1 MPRPCHRRTRP
12 HHKSHHRKDPDERPQ
27 RHARHLH
34 PAAHLDVSPARVF
47 TAWTDRDAKARWFAA
62 GSPDY
67 ELDFRVGGREHAR
80 ANVDGKQIG
89 WETLYRE
96 IVADQRIVYTS
107 VLSEDDTVATL
118 SLTTVEFVATA
129 WGGTQRVLVEQGA
142 YLDGRELPEWREQGT
157 AGQLDAL
164 DGETAPR
171 RQRQAFVTGDAE
183 CFWEAATAAP
193 APRPGESVR
202 AARATP
208 VVPPTVAG

>member
-1 MPRPCHRRTRP
+1 MNDLSVTHATFTLQRTF
-12 HHKSHHRKDPDERPQ
+12 
-27 RHARHLH
+27 
-34 PAAHLDVSPARVF
+34 DVSPARVF

-142 YLDGRELPEWREQGT
+142 YLDGRQLPEWREQGT

-164 DGETAPR
+164 DGELH
-171 RQRQAFVTGDAE
+171 
-183 CFWEAATAAP
+183 P
-193 APRPGESVR
+193 AGN
-202 AARATP
+202 ARLS
-208 VVPPTVAG
+208 